1 MASCSERGV
10 RVFFLFFHLF
20 LIASAFVA
28 ALSSAEITTMSSMNT
43 GKPLLI
49 FLDTGSFKNS
59 LEEFRDSEDDDFV
72 RQSITTCPLQAL

>member
-1 MASCSERGV
+1 
-10 RVFFLFFHLF
+10 
-20 LIASAFVA
+20 
-28 ALSSAEITTMSSMNT
+28 MSSMNT